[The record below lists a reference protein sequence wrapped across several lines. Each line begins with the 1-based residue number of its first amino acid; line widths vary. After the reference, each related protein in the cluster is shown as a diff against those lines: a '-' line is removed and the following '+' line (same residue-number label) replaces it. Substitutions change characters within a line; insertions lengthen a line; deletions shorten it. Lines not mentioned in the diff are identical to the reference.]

1 MAWNSYTARTFIE
14 DLVLQPP
21 VLRSGGS
28 GELSNTLELA
38 LRQYRMS
45 VLEAFGPVESQQELV
60 WDRMRSQE
68 YNPRGT
74 RASGMR
80 LAVAAAKR
88 IQDGVEHGHEYA
100 AKELRR
106 DAEQILALVR
116 RASPAVVERSPSTSD
131 DSKDASPAWLA
142 QASESLAEFRQIL
155 AEPERAPG
163 EVPPLEVAA
172 AWRDLVACASRDVV
186 LSVWTQM
193 EQIKYGNATLA
204 SLVRAWAVVAHKA
217 CVASMH
223 GGDAAAS
230 ALQIDA
236 AKQVIQELVVRPISS
251 SSCQRGTDV

>member
-68 YNPRGT
+68 YKSR
-74 RASGMR
+74 
-80 LAVAAAKR
+80 
-88 IQDGVEHGHEYA
+88 
-100 AKELRR
+100 
-106 DAEQILALVR
+106 
-116 RASPAVVERSPSTSD
+116 
-131 DSKDASPAWLA
+131 DSKDASSAWLA
-142 QASESLAEFRQIL
+142 QASGSLAEFRQIL